1 MAQNDLFMPNAAG
14 TGMGSGDGG
23 FDWSSL
29 LTNRTFLSFLSKAG
43 VALNPRTAP
52 IDALTQQTLGAQSRV
67 ALQKRFANMLS
78 GGELKEGEKFNRTNK
93 GITMFAPESALG
105 SLSQGDRQE
114 SVSLA
119 NEGARSAGGSGETYA
134 DPTATQQP
142 SQMANLLAGG
152 QPDISGADIG
162 GMSAEQVAQS
172 LRDYQVAKRDIQT
185 AKYQDALIEKM
196 QQPTAPKDER
206 TNAIKN
212 FEYDRENFGY
222 KGTLKEHMEDDVTGY
237 QADYNRYAKEERDL
251 GREPDLFN
259 TWLLKLKKAGK
270 TEISIGETV
279 AKTIAVDKA
288 KAGLKGQNY
297 FKDPKWTDDVSKYIS
312 SEEVQG
318 ELFALDPKNQSQRQ
332 AEKTVSFIENKIS
345 AGGGTI
351 EDVIMLPDG
360 RTMQWTVR
368 WPTGDVETINH
379 GVRN

>member
-1 MAQNDLFMPNAAG
+1 MAQNAIGA
-14 TGMGSGDGG
+14 GMGGG
-23 FDWSSL
+23 GGGEFDWGSL

-43 VALNPRTAP
+43 VALNPQTAP

-67 ALQKRFANMLS
+67 ALQKRFANILS
-78 GGELKEGEKFNRTNK
+78 GGELKDGEKFNRTNK

-134 DPTATQQP
+134 DPTATQQS

-152 QPDISGADIG
+152 QPDISGVDVG

-172 LRDYQVAKRDIQT
+172 LRDFGSTR
-185 AKYQDALIEKM
+185 YQDALRLQSLATTQKM
-196 QQPTAPKDER
+196 MRPVAPEQTVGGMPLDQFKALPKD
-206 TNAIKN
+206 
-212 FEYDRENFGY
+212 
-222 KGTLKEHMEDDVTGY
+222 
-237 QADYNRYAKEERDL
+237 AKEYIFAKVAPGFTSSRDFDAASPTEK
-251 GREPDLFN
+251 GKFIREINKDPK
-259 TWLLKLKKAGK
+259 LLETVKEIAKAGK

-368 WPTGDVETINH
+368 WPTGDVETISH